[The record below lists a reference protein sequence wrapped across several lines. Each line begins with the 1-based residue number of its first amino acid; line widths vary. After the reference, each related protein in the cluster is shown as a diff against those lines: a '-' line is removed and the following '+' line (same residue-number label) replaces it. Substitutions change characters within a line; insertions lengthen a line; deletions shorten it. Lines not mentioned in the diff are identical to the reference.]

1 MRTRRRVWREAK
13 RGLKAVRGYEPLNHV
28 LTSVLRATA
37 REGGTPSRFLGRYLP
52 RVGLFETP
60 LPDGNLL
67 KMWSNADDEITSAVY
82 WGGWAGHEPETSR
95 CFWELARSARVTLDV
110 GAHVGY
116 FSLLAAF
123 ANPAGTV
130 HAFEPLPAVH
140 DRLRNNVALN
150 GLPNVSCHQLAL
162 GGEPGWARFYHLSE
176 CIPSSSSLS
185 RSFMEEVADGRSLQ
199 ATAVQVTTIDEFVT
213 KNDLRDVDLVKIDT
227 ESTEGAVLAGMVR
240 TLARD
245 RPALVCE
252 ILPGGPADAVEEVLR
267 PLDYEYFLLT
277 DTGPSRLPRITP
289 HPTWRNFLLRPSQPL
304 SSAE

>member
-1 MRTRRRVWREAK
+1 M
-13 RGLKAVRGYEPLNHV
+13 RGYEPLNHV

-37 REGGTPSRFLGRYLP
+37 KEGGRSSRFHGRYLP
-52 RVGLFETP
+52 RMGLFETL

-95 CFWELARSARVTLDV
+95 CFWELATSARVTLDV

-140 DRLRNNVALN
+140 DRLRRNIALN
-150 GLPNVSCHQLAL
+150 GLVNISSHQLAV
-162 GGEPGWARFYHLSE
+162 GGESGRDRFYYLPN

-185 RSFMEEVADGRSLQ
+185 HSFMEDVADGRDLQ
-199 ATAVQVTTIDEFVT
+199 SSVVEVTTIDEFVT
-213 KNDLRDVDLVKIDT
+213 KNDVRHVDLVKIDT
-227 ESTEGAVLAGMVR
+227 ESTEGAVLAGMIH
-240 TLARD
+240 TLDRD

-252 ILPGGPADAVEEVLR
+252 ILPGGPAAAVDEVLR

-277 DTGPSRLPRITP
+277 DTGPSPLPRLVP
-289 HPTWRNFLLRPSQPL
+289 HPTWRNFLFRPRHP
-304 SSAE
+304 SSAAE